1 MGAIGANNGRVF
13 FLPQN
18 NKNPQM
24 WAPILINNWAKIKNL
39 LLNRT
44 PPFIAKISPN
54 GIYEVKDLNRFG
66 REKRKK

>member
-1 MGAIGANNGRVF
+1 MKAIGANKCRVL

-24 WAPILINNWAKIKNL
+24 WAPILIGNWEKIRHIL
-39 LLNRT
+39 SDRT

-54 GIYEVKDLNRFG
+54 GIYEVKELNRFG